1 MGLLGAEI
9 ANENAPAYVRQS
21 AALALKN
28 QLTAKVAPTPPDQV
42 AHDRNKHDGTSTRRN
57 GLPSMQTQSHQ

>member
-9 ANENAPAYVRQS
+9 ANETAPAYVRQS

-28 QLTAKVAPTPPDQV
+28 QLTAKVV
-42 AHDRNKHDGTSTRRN
+42 LRC
-57 GLPSMQTQSHQ
+57 LYY

>member
-28 QLTAKVAPTPPDQV
+28 QLTAKVRPTPPDSL
-42 AHDRNKHDGTSTRRN
+42 ANGRNKRDETSTRRN
-57 GLPSMQTQSHQ
+57 GLLSMQTQSHQ

>member
-1 MGLLGAEI
+1 MTLLGAEI

-28 QLTAKVAPTPPDQV
+28 QLTAKVVAPSP
-42 AHDRNKHDGTSTRRN
+42 HY
-57 GLPSMQTQSHQ
+57 